1 MNINKSS
8 KTKHY
13 KNKSSDTSPHE
24 QLLTVMH
31 QASIQSEYEEILD
44 FMIKANLQKSED
56 NGIALTESAKKT
68 IESAARKYI
77 LVAQLRNIT
86 PNRIKQKITES
97 IKQNSNHPNW
107 NADTQLEKKHNV
119 MAGAYIK

>member
-1 MNINKSS
+1 MSINKSS

-13 KNKSSDTSPHE
+13 KNKSPNPSPQE

-68 IESAARKYI
+68 IENAARKYI

-86 PNRIKQKITES
+86 PSKIKQKIIES
-97 IKQNSNHPNW
+97 IKKNSNHPGW
-107 NADTQLEKKHNV
+107 NADAQLEKKHNV